1 MHTVVFGW
9 FGISAV
15 WFLLLFWR
23 LVQAML
29 PGGGGLAGPGSI
41 RLWLGFAAV
50 FVASCTLT
58 SALSGPDTNALGH
71 AFAGGFA
78 HVLGPV
84 GTPVAMVVLLFAG
97 LPWFTGISW
106 RRFAAW
112 VETSFGVKLARDTG
126 DDDAHGIADLPR
138 SALYRDDDIVQP
150 TTAHT
155 VNPMAPRQNGRYAR
169 PTLWKPDPQ
178 ARPKPRSKPAL
189 RPPVEPVAPSGWLKP
204 ASGTRMP
211 APPATGAMPPPTIG
225 STASLA
231 RAAANAQPRPEPA
244 PLPAGFEPMRPRPT
258 AVRPAAAL
266 RQPAAPRATVAP
278 RAVAPAPARP
288 LARPADGTAGIGASA
303 EASRRRV
310 AAPPQKRAPL
320 YAWADKRTAPI
331 TPAPSVH
338 ETLRSIEASTAQWA
352 TLAGAAASVDAA
364 RTTASAA
371 GVIGVGDASA
381 AAGVAAPASAPAPSG
396 ASGAVTSTVTD
407 DVAPM
412 VEPAIEH
419 DTAATEHDD
428 NAPIVLPAF
437 VDVAPAP
444 LASTNDTD
452 VETRA
457 EAGYDAS
464 ANHTRDTHAFAPH
477 ADDEAPQIEAT
488 QVASAIASAS
498 APSEGAPIELAP
510 WEDFVA
516 QRAAAVGTSIG
527 SSAALAPGVAD
538 GIGTIAAT
546 EPQTSAQAAAPA
558 SDTARVD
565 TVSASTS
572 PIDDESAAETQ
583 SGVQVS
589 AAQASIAPSNTAA
602 AHHDAEPT
610 TPLPASA
617 SNAASPRVTLDR
629 QAVAATVP
637 ATAAASTVGRASAPW
652 EAAAPV
658 AAKPVSNAAATP
670 ASASL
675 PPSGDIV
682 SGTAPVASA
691 PVVVPHDDAQTA
703 ASAVVATSTLNDV
716 EAATGTAVDA
726 DDAVARTSVPVP
738 AQTGSATAAQ
748 PVPSAALAS
757 TPMKPFASSA
767 VSAPSATSTT
777 PATSS
782 PTASQ
787 PSITQSLSRA
797 ATAQQSEQSGSTA
810 SAAAAP
816 QSPTASPAATAPS
829 SSRFDVPVAVTTTPA
844 PAATSAAVGGTPSVA
859 PTAAS
864 AMPSGAAASVTVT
877 TTTAPSAS
885 APVPATPSAGT
896 ASVTTTASP
905 SAPVSVS
912 AMPSATTAS
921 GMTTASPSTATPA
934 SVIPSGAAS
943 LTTTASASAPTSG
956 PATPS
961 GAGASVTTTASPS
974 APMPV
979 SAMPS
984 ATTASAT
991 TTASPSTATPASVI
1005 PSGATA
1011 SLTTTA
1017 SSSVST
1023 PVSATP
1029 SGAAA
1034 SVTTTASPSAPTS
1047 ASPMSSG
1054 AAASATTTAS
1064 PSAPTPAPAFGIR
1077 DARAAAG
1084 GAAASTAE
1092 PASPSTPAVSS
1103 PSSAATTAA
1112 PPATAAFAAFA
1123 ANAPATAPATSTL
1136 ATVTAPS
1143 APTTFGTTAS
1153 ATAPSP
1159 SSTNPPATTN
1169 PTPQTNWTAT
1179 NTAVPSSAP
1188 SSTSQQPTATAP
1200 AAMISATTTAP
1211 TTPATAATPPTAPAA
1226 TLSGIATVPPSVAT
1240 APPSSP
1246 ASVAAPAAEPAAPA
1260 ADTAAQPATT
1270 APARQPR
1277 PNAFEFHA
1285 PASFNVELPT
1295 LDLLEPASDEIE
1307 PITDEHLAQTGQVIE
1322 QRLQEF
1328 KVPVTVVGASAGPVI
1343 TRFEIEPAL
1352 GVRGSQIVGLM
1363 KDLSRGLGLTSIR
1376 VVETIPGKT
1385 CMGLELPNAKRQMIR
1400 LSEILESRQYQ
1411 HSTSQLTIAMGKDI
1425 TGHPVVTDLAKA
1437 PHMLVAGTT
1446 GSGKSVA
1453 INAMI
1458 LSLLYKATPDDV
1470 RLIMI
1475 DPKML
1480 ELSVYEGIPHLLAP
1494 VVTDMKL
1501 AANALNW
1508 CVGEMEKRYRLM
1520 SAVGVRNLAGFNQKI
1535 RDAEAK
1541 EKKIGN
1547 PFSLT
1552 PDDPEP
1558 LSTLPLI
1565 VVVIDELADLMM
1577 VAGKKIEE
1585 LIARL
1590 AQKARAAG
1598 IHLILAT
1605 QRPSVDVITGLIKA
1619 NIPTRVAFQ
1628 VSSKI
1633 DSRTILD
1640 QMGAESLLGQGDML
1654 FLPPG
1659 TGYPQRVHGAFVA
1672 DEEVHR
1678 IVEYLKQFGEP
1689 QYEEGILD
1697 GPAADGATQDLFGE
1711 APDAEA
1717 DPLYDEAVAF
1727 VVRTRRASIS
1737 SVQRQLRIGYNRAAR
1752 LVEQMEAAGLVSAM
1766 GINGS
1771 REVLVP
1777 AAAD

>member
-29 PGGGGLAGPGSI
+29 PGGGGLAGRGSI

-58 SALSGPDTNALGH
+58 SPLSGLDTNALGH
-71 AFAGGFA
+71 AFSAGFA
-78 HVLGPV
+78 HVLGPI
-84 GTPVAMVVLLFAG
+84 GTPVAMVVLLLAG
-97 LPWFTGISW
+97 LPWLTGIGW
-106 RRFAAW
+106 RQFAAW
-112 VETSFGVKLARDTG
+112 VDTSFGVKLSRDGG

-138 SALYRDDDIVQP
+138 SALHRDDDIVQP

-155 VNPMAPRQNGRYAR
+155 VNSMAPRQNGRYSR

-178 ARPKPRSKPAL
+178 ARPKPRSKTPP
-189 RPPVEPVAPSGWLKP
+189 RPHTEPVAPSGWLKP
-204 ASGTRMP
+204 TAPPRMP
-211 APPATGAMPPPTIG
+211 VPPPAPLPTSAMPPPTTG

-231 RAAANAQPRPEPA
+231 RAAANAQVTRPDPA
-244 PLPAGFEPMRPRPT
+244 PLPAGFEPVRPRPT
-258 AVRPAAAL
+258 AARPATAAL
-266 RQPAAPRATVAP
+266 KQAAPRATVTP
-278 RAVAPAPARP
+278 RPVGTQPPRPPVRPVAGTGATGTTPDPARR
-288 LARPADGTAGIGASA
+288 RP
-303 EASRRRV
+303 
-310 AAPPQKRAPL
+310 PPPTPARAPL
-320 YAWADKRTAPI
+320 YAWTEKPAAPI

-338 ETLRSIEASTAQWA
+338 DTLRSIEASTAQWA
-352 TLAGAAASVDAA
+352 TLGSGQPSDPTHAAAAA
-364 RTTASAA
+364 AT
-371 GVIGVGDASA
+371 V
-381 AAGVAAPASAPAPSG
+381 AGVAAAAGSVAAPVSAAVSNGFVSVAHSVSTHDASAPVEHAA
-396 ASGAVTSTVTD
+396 ASAY
-407 DVAPM
+407 
-412 VEPAIEH
+412 
-419 DTAATEHDD
+419 DD
-428 NAPIVLPAF
+428 NAPIVLDAFMPATSGAMSAP
-437 VDVAPAP
+437 VAETSTTAFDAAAP
-444 LASTNDTD
+444 HVQPDTGID
-452 VETRA
+452 DRA
-457 EAGYDAS
+457 LSY
-464 ANHTRDTHAFAPH
+464 H
-477 ADDEAPQIEAT
+477 ADDVIRHVDEAPA
-488 QVASAIASAS
+488 ASAS
-498 APSEGAPIELAP
+498 GITSAPSFSAPIDLAP
-510 WEDFVA
+510 WDDLASQPVRSFDVSAGNPVA
-516 QRAAAVGTSIG
+516 ASLANAPESAPVDTPPAQPEVEAARDIAASEPAASVDTGSQYDAQPAPAIDRAVSAHAPQRGADTHRDVKPVVPFAALPSSPAAETSARAT
-527 SSAALAPGVAD
+527 SSAAPF
-538 GIGTIAAT
+538 AAT
-546 EPQTSAQAAAPA
+546 SASEVAKPDAAERVAPSGTTPAAHWARPPSIPPTSQPATTDPLVTPELPKSPVAQPFAAAPA
-558 SDTARVD
+558 
-565 TVSASTS
+565 
-572 PIDDESAAETQ
+572 
-583 SGVQVS
+583 VS
-589 AAQASIAPSNTAA
+589 AAGTSSLVGTALGSAGQA
-602 AHHDAEPT
+602 
-610 TPLPASA
+610 PASA
-617 SNAASPRVTLDR
+617 SNI
-629 QAVAATVP
+629 
-637 ATAAASTVGRASAPW
+637 AP
-652 EAAAPV
+652 
-658 AAKPVSNAAATP
+658 
-670 ASASL
+670 
-675 PPSGDIV
+675 
-682 SGTAPVASA
+682 
-691 PVVVPHDDAQTA
+691 
-703 ASAVVATSTLNDV
+703 
-716 EAATGTAVDA
+716 
-726 DDAVARTSVPVP
+726 
-738 AQTGSATAAQ
+738 
-748 PVPSAALAS
+748 
-757 TPMKPFASSA
+757 
-767 VSAPSATSTT
+767 
-777 PATSS
+777 
-782 PTASQ
+782 
-787 PSITQSLSRA
+787 
-797 ATAQQSEQSGSTA
+797 
-810 SAAAAP
+810 
-816 QSPTASPAATAPS
+816 
-829 SSRFDVPVAVTTTPA
+829 
-844 PAATSAAVGGTPSVA
+844 
-859 PTAAS
+859 
-864 AMPSGAAASVTVT
+864 
-877 TTTAPSAS
+877 
-885 APVPATPSAGT
+885 
-896 ASVTTTASP
+896 VTTTASP
-905 SAPVSVS
+905 AYVTGTASASLSQPAASASTVTSAPRAAPAGVAGSTYGSFARESTPAAVASAVASAAQPSTTGVPGSITQTSAPVSTPATAPATTFTPVTTPS
-912 AMPSATTAS
+912 TAGTSGSTSGSATQTPAPA
-921 GMTTASPSTATPA
+921 TTPAAVPATPA
-934 SVIPSGAAS
+934 SIVSGSIAAQPAAPAPTLAANAATSSTGAAS
-943 LTTTASASAPTSG
+943 GTF
-956 PATPS
+956 
-961 GAGASVTTTASPS
+961 GASGIVVPPPAATL
-974 APMPV
+974 PV
-979 SAMPS
+979 P
-984 ATTASAT
+984 
-991 TTASPSTATPASVI
+991 PVASVV
-1005 PSGATA
+1005 T
-1011 SLTTTA
+1011 
-1017 SSSVST
+1017 
-1023 PVSATP
+1023 ATP

-1034 SVTTTASPSAPTS
+1034 PMTAAAATPAHSVAGSPVTASGSP
-1047 ASPMSSG
+1047 ASIG
-1054 AAASATTTAS
+1054 ATTMQQA
-1064 PSAPTPAPAFGIR
+1064 PSTVPTPAATMTFTPPPAP
-1077 DARAAAG
+1077 
-1084 GAAASTAE
+1084 AASTASWTVLN
-1092 PASPSTPAVSS
+1092 ASETQAG
-1103 PSSAATTAA
+1103 AASQ
-1112 PPATAAFAAFA
+1112 PVATMSGAGL
-1123 ANAPATAPATSTL
+1123 SM
-1136 ATVTAPS
+1136 S
-1143 APTTFGTTAS
+1143 APTA
-1153 ATAPSP
+1153 AA
-1159 SSTNPPATTN
+1159 A
-1169 PTPQTNWTAT
+1169 PTPPV
-1179 NTAVPSSAP
+1179 VPP
-1188 SSTSQQPTATAP
+1188 LGPTAA
-1200 AAMISATTTAP
+1200 
-1211 TTPATAATPPTAPAA
+1211 
-1226 TLSGIATVPPSVAT
+1226 VAT
-1240 APPSSP
+1240 
-1246 ASVAAPAAEPAAPA
+1246 EPAAPA
-1260 ADTAAQPATT
+1260 AADTPAPDT
-1270 APARQPR
+1270 PARAPR

-1295 LDLLEPASDEIE
+1295 LDLLEPASDDVEM
-1307 PITDEHLAQTGQVIE
+1307 ITEEHLAQTAQVIE

-1363 KDLSRGLGLTSIR
+1363 KDLSRGLGLTSVR

-1400 LSEILESRQYQ
+1400 LSEILASREYQ
-1411 HSTSQLTIAMGKDI
+1411 HSPSQLTIAMGKDI

-1458 LSLLYKATPDDV
+1458 LSLLYKATPEDV

-1552 PDDPEP
+1552 PEDPEP
-1558 LSTLPLI
+1558 LSKLPLI

-1640 QMGAESLLGQGDML
+1640 QMGAESLLGMGDML

>member
-50 FVASCTLT
+50 FIASCTLT

-84 GTPVAMVVLLFAG
+84 GTPVAMVVVLFAG
-97 LPWFTGISW
+97 LPWFTGIGW

-112 VETSFGVKLARDTG
+112 VDTSFGVKLARDTG

-178 ARPKPRSKPAL
+178 ARPKPRSKPAP

-204 ASGTRMP
+204 ASGTRMPVPP

-231 RAAANAQPRPEPA
+231 RAAANAQPRPDPA

-278 RAVAPAPARP
+278 RAAAPAPARP
-288 LARPADGTAGIGASA
+288 LARPAGGTAGIGASA
-303 EASRRRV
+303 DASRRRV

-320 YAWADKRTAPI
+320 YAWADKPAAPI

-381 AAGVAAPASAPAPSG
+381 AAGVAAPASAPAPSA
-396 ASGAVTSTVTD
+396 ASGAVTSTMTD

-412 VEPAIEH
+412 VDPAIEH
-419 DTAATEHDD
+419 DTAATAHDD

-437 VDVAPAP
+437 VDVALAA
-444 LASTNDTD
+444 LASTNDTAL
-452 VETRA
+452 EARA
-457 EAGYDAS
+457 EVGYDAS
-464 ANHTRDTHAFAPH
+464 ANHTSDAHAFAPH
-477 ADDEAPQIEAT
+477 ADDETPQIEAT

-516 QRAAAVGTSIG
+516 QRAAAVGTSID
-527 SSAALAPGVAD
+527 SSGASAPGVAD

-546 EPQTSAQAAAPA
+546 EPQTSAFAAAPA

-572 PIDDESAAETQ
+572 PIDDERTAEA
-583 SGVQVS
+583 QVG
-589 AAQASIAPSNTAA
+589 AVQASIAPSNTAA
-602 AHHDAEPT
+602 AQHDAEPT
-610 TPLPASA
+610 TPLPASG
-617 SNAASPRVTLDR
+617 SNEASPRMTLDP
-629 QAVAATVP
+629 QAVAAAVP
-637 ATAAASTVGRASAPW
+637 VTAAASTVGRASAPS
-652 EAAAPV
+652 EATAPV
-658 AAKPVSNAAATP
+658 AAKPVSNTAATP

-675 PPSGDIV
+675 PPSGDSV

-703 ASAVVATSTLNDV
+703 ASAVVATSALNDL
-716 EAATGTAVDA
+716 EAETGTAVDA

-748 PVPSAALAS
+748 PVPSAPLAS

-782 PTASQ
+782 PTASE
-787 PSITQSLSRA
+787 PSITQSLPRV
-797 ATAQQSEQSGSTA
+797 ATASQSEQSGSTA

-816 QSPTASPAATAPS
+816 QSPIASPAATAPS
-829 SSRFDVPVAVTTTPA
+829 SSRFDVPAAVTKTPA
-844 PAATSAAVGGTPSVA
+844 PAVTTAAVEGMPSVA
-859 PTAAS
+859 PTAA
-864 AMPSGAAASVTVT
+864 AVMPSGDAASA
-877 TTTAPSAS
+877 TTTASPSAS
-885 APVPATPSAGT
+885 APVSATPSAGT

-905 SAPVSVS
+905 SAPV
-912 AMPSATTAS
+912 
-921 GMTTASPSTATPA
+921 
-934 SVIPSGAAS
+934 
-943 LTTTASASAPTSG
+943 
-956 PATPS
+956 
-961 GAGASVTTTASPS
+961 
-974 APMPV
+974 PV

-991 TTASPSTATPASVI
+991 TTASPSAPTSVPATPPAAAASV
-1005 PSGATA
+1005 
-1011 SLTTTA
+1011 TTTA
-1017 SSSVST
+1017 SPSAPT
-1023 PVSATP
+1023 PVPATP

-1034 SVTTTASPSAPTS
+1034 SVTTTASPSAPTPVS
-1047 ASPMSSG
+1047 ATPPA
-1054 AAASATTTAS
+1054 AAASVTTTAS
-1064 PSAPTPAPAFGIR
+1064 PSAPTPAPAPAFGIG
-1077 DARAAAG
+1077 DTRAAFGSVAA
-1084 GAAASTAE
+1084 GAAGTAE
-1092 PASPSTPAVSS
+1092 PASPRMPAASISS
-1103 PSSAATTAA
+1103 SAAATTAA

-1123 ANAPATAPATSTL
+1123 ANAPATAPATPSTL
-1136 ATVTAPS
+1136 ATVAAPS
-1143 APTTFGTTAS
+1143 APTTFATTAG

-1159 SSTNPPATTN
+1159 GSTNPPATTN

-1200 AAMISATTTAP
+1200 AAMVSATTTAP
-1211 TTPATAATPPTAPAA
+1211 ATPATAATPPSAPTP
-1226 TLSGIATVPPSVAT
+1226 TLSGIATVPPTVAT

-1246 ASVAAPAAEPAAPA
+1246 SSVAAPAAEPAAPA

-1285 PASFNVELPT
+1285 PASFSVELPT